1 MSDISFFHE
10 HINSD
15 YNNSPDD
22 WPTMRPYTCAFTG
35 HRPQHLNFKFDEESD
50 GAKLIKARLMEE
62 IKLAVE
68 DGYTVF
74 ISGGALGVDTWAALN
89 VLEYKKQ
96 YPFLRLELAIPC
108 MGQENR
114 WSKKDKERYAY
125 LIDNADVVI
134 RTSRQPYFNGC
145 MRMRNA
151 FMVQRSSRLIAVFNG
166 KYGGTSQ
173 TITMA
178 EERGVHVRLIDA

>member
-1 MSDISFFHE
+1 MSNPLFFHE
-10 HINSD
+10 YGD
-15 YNNSPDD
+15 LGYNNSPEN
-22 WPTMRPYTCAFTG
+22 WLAMRPFTCAFTG
-35 HRPQHLNFKFDEESD
+35 HRPQHLSFKFDEESE
-50 GAKLIKARLMEE
+50 GCLAVKARLAKE
-62 IKLAVE
+62 IEQAIE

-74 ISGGALGVDTWAALN
+74 ISGGALGVDTWAALL

-108 MGQENR
+108 MGQESR
-114 WSKKDKERYAY
+114 WSKKDKARYGY
-125 LIDNADVVI
+125 LIDSADAVI
-134 RTSRQPYFNGC
+134 RTSRQPYYEGC

-178 EERGVHVRLIDA
+178 QDRNIDVRIIDA

>member
-1 MSDISFFHE
+1 MSNPLFFHE
-10 HINSD
+10 YGDSG
-15 YNNSPDD
+15 YNNSPEN
-22 WPTMRPYTCAFTG
+22 WPAMRPFTCAFTG
-35 HRPQHLNFKFDEESD
+35 HRPQHFSFKFDEEAD
-50 GAKLIKARLMEE
+50 GAKMIKVRLMEE
-62 IKLAVE
+62 IERAVE

-74 ISGGALGVDTWAALN
+74 ISGGAIGVDTWAALQ

-108 MGQENR
+108 MGQESR
-114 WSKKDKERYAY
+114 WSKKDKALYAY
-125 LIDNADVVI
+125 LLDNADAVI
-134 RTSRQPYFNGC
+134 RTSRQSYYDGC

-178 EERGVHVRLIDA
+178 NDRGLDVRLIDV